1 MNPNYRAF
9 DNFKEQDRRD
19 LFEAA
24 AVSLGN
30 NAQAIEKDF
39 WVCRVI
45 DALFKG
51 LLCNDNFDDRSAT
64 IGVTGSQPAMRNRYP
79 PLQRRSAD
87 RIAFSVVSMSN
98 ASGS

>member
-1 MNPNYRAF
+1 MNSNYRTF

-24 AVSLGN
+24 AVLLGA

-45 DALFKG
+45 FI
-51 LLCNDNFDDRSAT
+51 AT
-64 IGVTGSQPAMRNRYP
+64 FIRN
-79 PLQRRSAD
+79 SHAS
-87 RIAFSVVSMSN
+87 IAFTSFSSTK
-98 ASGS
+98 S